1 MDALSLTLRSVTSSK
16 AAQVIRQENHC
27 KEERLRLQSILD
39 RESNGNKRL
48 KAILKT
54 YSQLPLMPQTN
65 TSRDKFIVSIEKFLQ
80 REVPDPCAPIAQW
93 ERRLKAIIYSH
104 HVRYEHANLYTDIL
118 KEWRDST
125 DEPEKLIDDTSFEL
139 EDLCQSKDVY
149 RQKWENYVFN
159 AAETDKDAIVKW
171 LQGFFMSTQASIK
184 ALEDLKAGVALF
196 EKEMKENKE
205 HFTKTS
211 MNWCIWGLLRSDL
224 LTDKKRGVLTAIQQD
239 EDAMKDVMD
248 DLNIRINSL
257 NQWAW
262 PTEGVAAEQRRQ
274 VGCKYRIFH
283 EEDLIDDLLLRYI
296 GVKWSV
302 QMSERLVA
310 FARVHPWLSPQNNV
324 SSNDRTRRDHF
335 LGPTTDH
342 SAGLHGQWLKTF
354 EDDFFLTQLLKHEK
368 EVDRGY
374 ENDFE
379 QEDRNRGL
387 KTRQSITELKHSL
400 LQLLDVEIAVAKE
413 LGEEVTVIQSDF
425 EAFGISI
432 PHTTISA
439 VLTYFGVSRSWIE
452 FILKALAVPIVFKE
466 DGPEAEVRKRRRGT
480 HMSSPLADFC
490 SELLLFSMDFA
501 VWQCTSGLRLYRL
514 HDDLWLWGSEDAC
527 VRGWSA
533 MADFAKVM
541 GLAFNAEKS
550 GCLRVSRKIR
560 TPLNSSLP
568 RGDVSWG
575 FLKLSSSGYFV
586 LDNALLDKHITA
598 LIAQLASSKSLFA
611 WIRIWNTYGVRYF
624 MSMLGGERPA
634 SCFGAQHIAL
644 MQQCFARMHQKVFQ
658 DEANV
663 ANYIRKEIKRRFPS
677 FSADVLDSFI
687 FLPIAVGGLDVKNP
701 FVTLTQLEGRLP
713 ANPEVF
719 MHSFIQA
726 ERNSYQKAKALYEQG
741 RTVGLAQSRYTPRR
755 PGFFSFQEF
764 VRAREQLSHDLFK
777 AYQALLDRPKP
788 VEVVLSDDVE
798 AVLGGPQGLEGSY
811 DLCLLEL
818 YKDELVAN
826 FGGLNIVETRLLP
839 MGMVAMP
846 RKERIKWNV

>member
-16 AAQVIRQENHC
+16 AAQIKRQETHF
-27 KEERLRLQSILD
+27 KEERLSLQSILD
-39 RESNGNKRL
+39 CEPNGNKRL

-54 YSQLPLMPQTN
+54 YSQFPLMPQTN
-65 TSRDKFIVSIEKFLQ
+65 TSRDKFIATIEKYLE
-80 REVPDPCAPIAQW
+80 RTVPDPCAPIAQW
-93 ERRLKAIIYSH
+93 ERRLKAIIDSQCL
-104 HVRYEHANLYTDIL
+104 RYEHANLYKDIL

-125 DEPEKLIDDTSFEL
+125 DEPEKLIDDSSFEV
-139 EDLCQSKDVY
+139 EDLCQS
-149 RQKWENYVFN
+149 
-159 AAETDKDAIVKW
+159 KDAIVKW
-171 LQGFFMSTQASIK
+171 LQGVFASTQASTK
-184 ALEDLKAGVALF
+184 ALEDLRAGVALF
-196 EKEMKENKE
+196 ERTMKENKG
-205 HFTKTS
+205 HFTKSS

-224 LTDKKRGVLTAIQQD
+224 LTDEKRRVLTVIQQD
-239 EDAMKDVMD
+239 EDALQDVID
-248 DLNIRINSL
+248 DINMRMNTL
-257 NQWAW
+257 DQWAW
-262 PTEGVAAEQRRQ
+262 PTEGVTAEQRRQ
-274 VGCKYRIFH
+274 VGSKYRISH
-283 EEDLIDDLLLRYI
+283 DEDLIDALLLRYV

-310 FARVHPWLSPQNNV
+310 FAKAHTWLSPLNTV
-324 SSNDRTRRDHF
+324 SRNDRTRRDHF

-342 SAGLHGQWLKTF
+342 SAGVQGQRLKTF
-354 EDDFFLTQLLKHEK
+354 EDDFFLAQLLRHEK

-374 ENDFE
+374 EDDFE

-387 KTRQSITELKHSL
+387 QTRQSITELKHSL
-400 LQLLDVEIAVAKE
+400 LQLLNVGITVRKRLDD
-413 LGEEVTVIQSDF
+413 EVTVVQSDF
-425 EAFGISI
+425 KAFGTSI

-439 VLTYFGVSRSWIE
+439 VLTFFGVSQSWTE
-452 FILKALAVPIVFKE
+452 FIIKALAVPIVFRE
-466 DGPEAEVRKRRRGT
+466 DGPEAEVRKRRRST

-490 SELLLFSMDFA
+490 SELLMFGMDFA

-514 HDDLWLWGSEDAC
+514 HDDFWLWGSEDAC
-527 VRGWSA
+527 VRGWSD

-550 GCLRVSRKIR
+550 GAIRVSRTTR
-560 TPLNSSLP
+560 TPLSSSLP

-663 ANYIRKEIKRRFPS
+663 ANYLRKEIKRRFPS

-687 FLPIAVGGLDVKNP
+687 FLPVAVGGLDVKNP

-726 ERNSYQKAKALYEQG
+726 ERNSYEKSKTLYEQG
-741 RTVGLAQSRYTPRR
+741 RTVGLAQSRYTPHR
-755 PGFFSFQEF
+755 PGFFPFKEL
-764 VRAREQLSHDLFK
+764 VRAREQLSHDLLK
-777 AYQALLDRPKP
+777 AYKALLDRPKP
-788 VEVVLSDDVE
+788 VKVVTSDEVE
-798 AVLGGPQGLEGSY
+798 AVLGGSQGLEGSY

-818 YKDELVAN
+818 YKDGLVAN
-826 FGGLNIVETRLLP
+826 FGGLNIVETKLLP
-839 MGMVAMP
+839 MGMVAMA

>member
-16 AAQVIRQENHC
+16 AAQIKRQETHF
-27 KEERLRLQSILD
+27 KEERLSLQSILD
-39 RESNGNKRL
+39 CEPNGNKRL

-54 YSQLPLMPQTN
+54 YSQFPLMPQTN
-65 TSRDKFIVSIEKFLQ
+65 TSRDKFIATIEKYLE
-80 REVPDPCAPIAQW
+80 RTVPDPCAPIAQW
-93 ERRLKAIIYSH
+93 ERRLKAIIDSQCL
-104 HVRYEHANLYTDIL
+104 RYEHANLYKDIL

-125 DEPEKLIDDTSFEL
+125 DEPEKLIDDSSFEV
-139 EDLCQSKDVY
+139 EDLCQS
-149 RQKWENYVFN
+149 
-159 AAETDKDAIVKW
+159 KDAIVKW
-171 LQGFFMSTQASIK
+171 LQGVFASTQASTK
-184 ALEDLKAGVALF
+184 ALEDLRAGVALF
-196 EKEMKENKE
+196 ERTMKENKG
-205 HFTKTS
+205 HFTKSS

-224 LTDKKRGVLTAIQQD
+224 LTDEKRRVLTVIQQD
-239 EDAMKDVMD
+239 EDALQDVID
-248 DLNIRINSL
+248 DINMRMNTL
-257 NQWAW
+257 DQWAW
-262 PTEGVAAEQRRQ
+262 PTEGVTAEQRRQ
-274 VGCKYRIFH
+274 VGSKYRISH
-283 EEDLIDDLLLRYI
+283 DEDLIDALLLRYV

-310 FARVHPWLSPQNNV
+310 FAKAHTWLSPLNTV
-324 SSNDRTRRDHF
+324 SRNDRTRRDHF

-342 SAGLHGQWLKTF
+342 SAGVQGQRLKTF
-354 EDDFFLTQLLKHEK
+354 EDDFFLAQLLRHEK

-374 ENDFE
+374 EDDFE

-387 KTRQSITELKHSL
+387 QTRQSITELKHSL
-400 LQLLDVEIAVAKE
+400 LQLLNVGITVRKRLDD
-413 LGEEVTVIQSDF
+413 EVTVVQSDF
-425 EAFGISI
+425 KAFGTSI

-439 VLTYFGVSRSWIE
+439 VLTFFGVSQSWTE
-452 FILKALAVPIVFKE
+452 FIIKALAVPIVFRE
-466 DGPEAEVRKRRRGT
+466 DGPEAEVRKRRRST

-490 SELLLFSMDFA
+490 SELLMFGMDFA

-514 HDDLWLWGSEDAC
+514 HDDFWLWGSEDAC
-527 VRGWSA
+527 VRGWSD

-550 GCLRVSRKIR
+550 GAIRVSRTTR
-560 TPLNSSLP
+560 TPLSSSLP

-663 ANYIRKEIKRRFPS
+663 ANYLRKEIKG
-677 FSADVLDSFI
+677 DS
-687 FLPIAVGGLDVKNP
+687 P
-701 FVTLTQLEGRLP
+701 
-713 ANPEVF
+713 
-719 MHSFIQA
+719 
-726 ERNSYQKAKALYEQG
+726 ERNSYEKSKTLYEQG
-741 RTVGLAQSRYTPRR
+741 RTVGLAQSRYTPHR
-755 PGFFSFQEF
+755 PGFFPFKEL
-764 VRAREQLSHDLFK
+764 VRAREQLSHDLLK
-777 AYQALLDRPKP
+777 AYKALLDRPKP
-788 VEVVLSDDVE
+788 VKVVTSDEVE
-798 AVLGGPQGLEGSY
+798 AVLGGSQGLEGSY

-818 YKDELVAN
+818 YKDGLVAN
-826 FGGLNIVETRLLP
+826 FGGLNIVETKLLP
-839 MGMVAMP
+839 MGMVAMA